1 MIKYIKRAARQD
13 LLELPKSQPLV
24 ALPHVFEAVGI
35 VVLDIDIAMDPLLVE
50 LLAEV
55 PG

>member
-24 ALPHVFEAVGI
+24 ALPYVFEAVGI
-35 VVLDIDIAMDPLLVE
+35 VVLDIAMDPLLVE